1 MTPSFDR
8 RKPNRTQRHVSR
20 NLQRQ
25 RGVIALFTMIAV
37 VVMLIVS
44 VALVRSV
51 DSSLIVA
58 GSIAFKRDILN
69 QSERA
74 IVVAR
79 KSLSSGGALANDVTR
94 QSDSPANNYSA
105 SILATDTHGIPQLLL
120 NNNRWASS
128 GMAGADITD
137 STSGVTIR
145 YVIDRLCT
153 TSGPSSSAKCV
164 VSSLGNDKGGSDFL
178 AARKA
183 GGESPPV
190 YRISIRVT
198 GPQNTQTY
206 VQSTFSI

>member
-1 MTPSFDR
+1 MTSSFDR

-74 IVVAR
+74 IAVAR

-105 SILATDTHGIPQLLL
+105 SILATD
-120 NNNRWASS
+120 
-128 GMAGADITD
+128 
-137 STSGVTIR
+137 
-145 YVIDRLCT
+145 
-153 TSGPSSSAKCV
+153 
-164 VSSLGNDKGGSDFL
+164 
-178 AARKA
+178 
-183 GGESPPV
+183 
-190 YRISIRVT
+190 
-198 GPQNTQTY
+198 
-206 VQSTFSI
+206 